1 MISGKTPQDKEIL
14 LNNNE
19 LENFIVEQLSSDAS
33 TISFRES
40 GEKFNCRILKV
51 DRDLD
56 EFVIKVNDKM
66 VTICLTA
73 EIQKTIDKIGLS
85 SQDQQQVNELRSPM
99 PGLILEINVKEG
111 DNVKKNQ
118 PLVILE
124 AMKMENVLTSPI
136 EGKIETIKVKAQ
148 QTVEKNTVL
157 INFES

>member
-14 LNNNE
+14 LKNNE

-56 EFVIKVNDKM
+56 EFVIKVNDKI

-73 EIQKTIDKIGLS
+73 EIQKTINKIGLS
-85 SQDQQQVNELRSPM
+85 SQDQQQVNELRSQKISEPRS
-99 PGLILEINVKEG
+99 LIVHQYL
-111 DNVKKNQ
+111 
-118 PLVILE
+118 
-124 AMKMENVLTSPI
+124 
-136 EGKIETIKVKAQ
+136 
-148 QTVEKNTVL
+148 
-157 INFES
+157 

>member
-1 MISGKTPQDKEIL
+1 MISGKTPQGKEIL
-14 LNNNE
+14 LNDNE
-19 LENFIVEQLSSDAS
+19 LENFIVEQLNSEES

-40 GEKFNCRILKV
+40 GKKFNCRILKV
-51 DRDLD
+51 DKDRN
-56 EFVIKVNDKM
+56 EFVIKVNDK
-66 VTICLTA
+66 IINLCLTA
-73 EIQKTIDKIGLS
+73 NIQKTIDKIGLS

-99 PGLILEINVKEG
+99 PGLIIEISVKEG
-111 DNVKKNQ
+111 DNVKKDQ

-136 EGKIETIKVKAQ
+136 DGKIENIKVKAQ